1 MVKWNGYFSRRRLS
15 ERTATY
21 GAGGSGWKPLHNSFV
36 IKTRSLI
43 GCGTE
48 SCLPLKQMWL
58 TPGTKRHSV
67 TNMYLIYWKKLSRIV
82 AMKSR
87 SWAHDHVINDYF
99 VHIIQNIS
107 HSTRICFAHS
117 FSPRKLTLVGTKLGR
132 EKNKIFLRR
141 VVYTMIGIE
150 IIIISMQVTALRNL
164 VYLIISLAFQEKL
177 YMVFHNHP
185 PKLINKIIGGHWT
198 KTLIFPFFLH
208 DGHHPPVFTTSQ

>member
-15 ERTATY
+15 ERTTAHA
-21 GAGGSGWKPLHNSFV
+21 AGGSCWKPLHNSFM

-48 SCLPLKQMWL
+48 SCLPLKQNVIN
-58 TPGTKRHSV
+58 PKTKRHSL
-67 TNMYLIYWKKLSRIV
+67 TNMHLIYWKKWPRIV

-87 SWAHDHVINDYF
+87 SWAHDYVINDYF
-99 VHIIQNIS
+99 VHMIQNIS

-117 FSPRKLTLVGTKLGR
+117 FSARKHTLVRTKLGS
-132 EKNKIFLRR
+132 EENKLFLRR

-150 IIIISMQVTALRNL
+150 IIIIWMNAGHCSSQPCLPNYFSTA
-164 VYLIISLAFQEKL
+164 LAFQEKL
-177 YMVFHNHP
+177 FMVFYNHP

-198 KTLIFPFFLH
+198 KPLIFPFF
-208 DGHHPPVFTTSQ
+208 